1 MTRSSF
7 ALSFAAVGAASL
19 FTAAPALAQAT
30 VPYTSTGWMDFGTT
44 NITGVAGNFMPGWT
58 TLTASPDLGYSPFFI
73 PVDTLS
79 GAPND
84 AALWFLEFDPS
95 GPGAGGNESVELSL
109 NGFTV
114 GNAYQLD
121 FYATIIWDLFASWK
135 APVETFDITI
145 LGASIPSFTTSLLT
159 DPIAS
164 DNHNVWT
171 PQTVSF
177 TALSANVKFRFN
189 VPNSLFDIN
198 LPARLGIDGI
208 TMTQVPAPA
217 PVPVLL
223 TAAGLTLSRRRRR

>member
-1 MTRSSF
+1 MLRSSL
-7 ALSFAAVGAASL
+7 ALPVVAAGAAAL
-19 FTAAPALAQAT
+19 FAAAPALGQAT
-30 VPYTSTGWMDFGTT
+30 VPYASTGWTDFGTT

-58 TLTASPDLGYSPFFI
+58 TLTATPDLGHSPFFI

-109 NGFTV
+109 SGFTV

-135 APVETFDITI
+135 APIETFNIALIGADI
-145 LGASIPSFTTSLLT
+145 SSFTTSSLT

-164 DNHNVWT
+164 DNHNIWT

-177 TALSANVKFRFN
+177 IANNPSVQFRFN
-189 VPNSLFDIN
+189 VPASLIDLT

-208 TMTQVPAPA
+208 KMTEVPAPA
-217 PVPVLL
+217 STAVLI
-223 TAAGLTLSRRRRR
+223 AALGIPWTRRRR